1 MTIGQLIKWGESILK
16 KLKIGDIETKYPIVQ
31 GGMAVGISLDGLASA
46 VANAGG
52 VGVIGT
58 AGIGFFSD
66 IKNYRKANIE
76 SLKNY
81 IRKTKEKTKG
91 VIGVNIMVALT
102 DYAEM
107 VKTAIDEGIDII
119 FSGAGLPLVLPSFLK
134 KDSKTKLVPIISSL
148 KAAQVIVKRWFSKYK
163 YLPDA
168 FVLEGPLAGGHLGY
182 KNDEIFLEK
191 SALEHNIPIIKEYL
205 IKLEKEYGKNIPL
218 IAGGGLY
225 SREDVERV
233 LNLGADGVQ
242 MGTRFI
248 ATEECDASIEFKKAI
263 INATDEDVTIIKSP
277 VGLPGRVVKNSFI
290 ESVEKG
296 EKKPYE
302 CRYHCIKT
310 CDFKKAPYCI
320 AKALYNAA
328 IGNLNEGFV
337 FTGGAVSKVKRIQK
351 VADIIKELFE
361 N

>member
-1 MTIGQLIKWGESILK
+1 M
-16 KLKIGDIETKYPIVQ
+16 GDIETKYPIVQ

-52 VGVIGT
+52 IGVIGT
-58 AGIGFFSD
+58 AGIGFFSN

-81 IRKTKEKTKG
+81 IRKAKAKTKG
-91 VIGVNIMVALT
+91 IIGVNIMVALT

-119 FSGAGLPLVLPSFLK
+119 FSGAGLPLSLPSFLK
-134 KDSKTKLVPIISSL
+134 KDSKTKLVPIVSSL
-148 KAAQVIVKRWFSKYK
+148 KAAQVIVKRWLSKYE

-182 KNDEIFLEK
+182 KRNEISSEK
-191 SALEHNIPIIKEYL
+191 SKLEHNIPIVKEYL
-205 IKLEKEYGKNIPL
+205 LELEKSYGKSIPL

-225 SREDVERV
+225 SKEDVERV
-233 LNLGADGVQ
+233 LSLGADAVQ
-242 MGTRFI
+242 LGTRFI
-248 ATEECDASIEFKKAI
+248 ATEECDADIKFKEVI
-263 INATDEDVTIIKSP
+263 ISAKDEDITIIKSP
-277 VGLPGRVVKNSFI
+277 VGLPGRALKNSFI

-296 EKKPYE
+296 EKHPYE

-310 CDFKKAPYCI
+310 CNFKTAPYCI

-328 IGNLNEGFV
+328 IGNIEEGFV
-337 FTGGAVSKVKRIQK
+337 FTGGAVSKINKIQK
-351 VADIIKELFE
+351 VEDIIKELFE

>member
-1 MTIGQLIKWGESILK
+1 MSFILK

-31 GGMAVGISLDGLASA
+31 GGMAVGISLDGLSSA

-52 VGVIGT
+52 IGVIGT
-58 AGIGFFSD
+58 AGIGFFSN
-66 IKNYRKANIE
+66 IKNYKKANIE

-81 IRKTKEKTKG
+81 IRKAKEKTKG
-91 VIGVNIMVALT
+91 IIGVNIMVALT

-119 FSGAGLPLVLPSFLK
+119 FSGAGLPLSLPSFLK
-134 KDSKTKLVPIISSL
+134 KDSKTKLVPIVSSL
-148 KAAQVIVKRWFSKYK
+148 KAAQIIVKRWMSKFN

-182 KNDEIFLEK
+182 KKDELFSENNKLEN
-191 SALEHNIPIIKEYL
+191 NIPILKEYL
-205 IKLEKEYGKNIPL
+205 LNVEKNYGKKIPL

-225 SREDVERV
+225 SKEDVEKV
-233 LNLGADGVQ
+233 LALGADAVQ

-248 ATEECDASIEFKKAI
+248 ATEECDADIKFKEAI
-263 INATDEDVTIIKSP
+263 INAKDENITIIKSP
-277 VGLPGRVVKNSFI
+277 VGLPGRALKNSFI

-310 CDFKKAPYCI
+310 CNFRTAPYCI

-328 IGNLNEGFV
+328 IGNIEEGFV
-337 FTGGAVSKVKRIQK
+337 FTGGAVSKINKIQK
-351 VADIIKELFE
+351 VEDIIKELFE
-361 N
+361 S

>member
-1 MTIGQLIKWGESILK
+1 VSFIFK
-16 KLKIGDIETKYPIVQ
+16 KLKIGNIETKYPIVQ
-31 GGMAVGISLDGLASA
+31 GGMAVGISLDGLSSA

-52 VGVIGT
+52 IGVIGT
-58 AGIGFFSD
+58 AGIGFFSN
-66 IKNYRKANIE
+66 IKNYRQANIE

-81 IRKTKEKTKG
+81 IRKAKEKTKG

-119 FSGAGLPLVLPSFLK
+119 FSGAGLPLSLPSFLK
-134 KDSKTKLVPIISSL
+134 KDSKTKLVPIVSSL
-148 KAAQVIVKRWFSKYK
+148 KAAQIIVKRWMSKFN

-182 KNDEIFLEK
+182 KKDELFSENNKLEN
-191 SALEHNIPIIKEYL
+191 NIHLLKEYL
-205 IKLEKEYGKNIPL
+205 LNIEKNHGKKIPL

-225 SREDVERV
+225 SKEDVEKV
-233 LNLGADGVQ
+233 LALGADAVQ

-248 ATEECDASIEFKKAI
+248 ATEECDADIKFKEAI
-263 INATDEDVTIIKSP
+263 INAKNNDITIIKSP
-277 VGLPGRVVKNSFI
+277 VGLPGRALKNSFI
-290 ESVEKG
+290 KSVENG

-310 CDFKKAPYCI
+310 CNFKTSPYCI

-328 IGNLNEGFV
+328 VGNIEEGFV
-337 FTGGAVSKVKRIQK
+337 FTGGAVSKINKIQK
-351 VADIIKELFE
+351 VDDIIKELFE
-361 N
+361 S